1 MMKKLFL
8 LFSLSFIF
16 HLNSFAQTKEVA
28 GPAFIDSASVLKTNA
43 LSKSKLIK
51 HSEKPKLYNPR
62 NRGINRV
69 VPGKGLPKIVDPVL
83 QTKMGEIPVKS
94 PIFSFDGAATRSTPS
109 DPTGAVGRN
118 YYVNAWNSAFA
129 IWDKQGNEVLPPSS
143 LESIGGAFSGENDG
157 DPIVFYDEAAD
168 RFILMQFSAEPGRG
182 SSSPPA
188 LLFAVSQGSDPLNSG
203 WYTYRFNMESLPDY
217 PKISLWNDGY
227 YITTNKDA
235 LEPQG
240 KEIVYV
246 LERDRMLQG
255 EDNVRILGFPLPG
268 IQNNGFYSPAGFSVM
283 GGDLPPPGNAPIIY
297 LQDDEWAGV
306 NQDHL
311 KLWLINVDWDNLSSS
326 TIAESQEITNGV
338 SPFAATFDG
347 GGFQNLAQ
355 PGETPEIDALQGAM
369 MYMTQYRRF
378 GTHNSV
384 VMNFVVD
391 VEPSAAKHAGIRWYE
406 LRQPTDGAPWSV
418 YQEGT
423 YAPDNSDRFC
433 GSIGIDLRGN
443 IAMGYTVVN
452 DNPANPVF
460 PSIRYTGRF
469 VNDALNLM
477 TIQEESIV
485 EGNSPQPRPEG
496 RYGDY
501 AHLSIDPSDDLT
513 FWHNAEYFDGVDRI
527 NKVGVFRIAAN
538 EPNDLGVVALLTPQD
553 ATLTTS
559 ETITVRIRNYGTNAQ
574 SNFEVTYSING
585 GPIITEIFDETIQAE
600 SSAEF
605 TFEQTGDFS
614 EIGAVYTVEIS
625 TSLENDSNINNDALE
640 VEVRNLPPNDIGV
653 TSIDSPVTDEDLTST
668 EEVTITVSN
677 IGGEPQQNF
686 PVSYQIGNNA
696 PVIETFNRVLEVGED
711 AVYTF
716 DKTADLSP
724 FGRYTIEARTR
735 LENDFDPTNDTETIS
750 VANLNCIPEG
760 SDCSQGDGIFYFALE
775 DILNERIPCTIGYLD
790 FSASATDLD
799 RSQGNYSVTVQTNF
813 ASGEREKF
821 SLWIDFN
828 DNAVF
833 EDEER
838 LITSEVIPQANTSFT
853 YDFTIP
859 GDANLGQH
867 LLRIRAGDTDFSG
880 DVDDPC
886 SVMAYGT
893 THDYSVNITDSKLD
907 IEDFILDEAELVV
920 IKDPNREGQFRVIME
935 TSFDEPL
942 RITVHNILGQ
952 QLLENQVL
960 NDGDA
965 YVYELDMSYAARG
978 VYLVRLG
985 TRKVG
990 KVKRF
995 IVK

>member
-1 MMKKLFL
+1 MMKKSLL

-16 HLNSFAQTKEVA
+16 HLNSLAQTNEVA
-28 GPAFIDSASVLKTNA
+28 GPAFIDSASVIKTGA
-43 LSKSKLIK
+43 LSKSRLIRDF
-51 HSEKPKLYNPR
+51 EKPKLYNPR
-62 NRGINRV
+62 NRGINKV
-69 VPGKGLPKIVDPVL
+69 VPGKGLPKVKDPAL
-83 QTKMGEIPVKS
+83 QSKMGDIPVKA
-94 PIFSFDGAATRSTPS
+94 PIFSFDGAVSRSTPS
-109 DPTGAVGRN
+109 DPTGAVGKN
-118 YYVNAWNSAFA
+118 HYVNAWNSAFA
-129 IWDKQGNEVLPPSS
+129 IWDKEGNEILPPSS
-143 LESIGGAFSGENDG
+143 LESIGGAFDNEADG

-168 RFILMQFSAEPGRG
+168 RFILMQFSAEIGSG

-188 LLFAVSQGSDPLNSG
+188 LLFAVSQGPDPLNSG
-203 WYTYRFNMESLPDY
+203 WYTYRFDLESLPDY

-297 LQDDEWAGV
+297 LQDDEWVGV

-311 KLWLINVDWDNLSSS
+311 KLWLIDLNWDNVGSS
-326 TIAESQEITNGV
+326 TISESQEITDGV
-338 SPFAATFDG
+338 SPFTATFDG
-347 GGFQNLAQ
+347 GGFKNLAQ
-355 PGETPEIDALQGAM
+355 PGDTPEIDALQGAM

-378 GTHNSV
+378 DTHNSV

-391 VEPSAAKHAGIRWYE
+391 VEPTAAKHAGIRWYE
-406 LRQPTDGAPWSV
+406 LRQQTDGGSWSV

-423 YAPDNSDRFC
+423 YAPDNSDRFS
-433 GSIGIDLRGN
+433 GSIGIDVRGN

-469 VNDALNLM
+469 VNDQLGLM

-485 EGNSPQPRPEG
+485 EGESPQPRPEG

-501 AHLSIDPSDDLT
+501 AHLSIDPVDDLT
-513 FWHNAEYFDGVDRI
+513 FWHNAEYFVGVDRV

-538 EPNDLGVVALLTPQD
+538 EPNDLGVVALVTPQN
-553 ATLTTS
+553 ATLTTA
-559 ETITVRIRNYGTNAQ
+559 EEITVRIRNYGTNAQ
-574 SNFEVTYSING
+574 SNFEVSYSING
-585 GPIITEIFDETIQAE
+585 GPVVTEIFEETIAAE

-605 TFEQTGDFS
+605 TFDETGDFS
-614 EIGAVYTVEIS
+614 EIGEIYTLTLS
-625 TSLENDSNINNDALE
+625 TNLENDSNTNNDAIE
-640 VEVRNLPPNDIGV
+640 VEVKNLPPNDVGV
-653 TSIDSPVTDEDLTST
+653 TSIDSPFTDENLTST
-668 EEVTITVSN
+668 EGVTVTVSN
-677 IGGEPQQNF
+677 LGGEPQQDF
-686 PVSYQIGNNA
+686 PVSYQLGNNA
-696 PVIETFNRVLEVGED
+696 PVIENFDEVLAVGED
-711 AVYTF
+711 GIYTF
-716 DKTADLSP
+716 NQTANLSS
-724 FGRYTIEARTR
+724 FGRYRIEARTR
-735 LENDFDPTNDTETIS
+735 LENDFDPSNDSETIS

-760 SDCSQGDGIFYFALE
+760 SDCSQGDGIFYFELG
-775 DILNERIPCTIGYLD
+775 DYRNERIPCTNGYIDFIGG
-790 FSASATDLD
+790 TTNLD
-799 RSQGNYSVTVQTNF
+799 RSQGNFTVTVETGF
-813 ASGEREKF
+813 AEDEREKF
-821 SLWIDFN
+821 SMWIDFN

-838 LITSEVIPQANTSFT
+838 LITSEVITQANRQFS

-859 GDANLGQH
+859 NDADLGQH
-867 LLRIRAGDTDFSG
+867 LLRIRAGDTDFAG
-880 DVDDPC
+880 DVNDPC

-893 THDYSVNITDSKLD
+893 THDYSVNITDSTLD
-907 IEDFILDEAELVV
+907 IEDFILNEAELVV
-920 IKDPNREGQFRVIME
+920 VTLPNQDDQYRVIME

-942 RITVHNILGQ
+942 RITVHDVLGQ
-952 QLLENQVL
+952 KLIENQVV

-978 VYLVRLG
+978 VYLVRFG

-990 KVKRF
+990 KVARF